1 MGPAAI
7 TIPLLDG
14 KNFSQWE
21 FKLTAMKSKSETTSA
36 LERALQEFATTYDIH
51 VSEGSTLRADAE
63 RVFGSSRSFAKLL
76 TQQKMVHQASPPYT
90 HQLNGV
96 VERKIQVLFDS
107 TRALLL
113 QAKMPSQYWPVAL
126 HHAVHI
132 HNCCPTSALAGL
144 SPLEV
149 LTGKKPRLS
158 ALKVF
163 GCAAYVRVDDT
174 TRTALEPKSKLGV
187 YVGIDPQSGSN
198 RIMMFNA
205 KRMSFVRSIHCTFD
219 ESSMAF
225 PVVVSVKHKDVTA
238 RQTVTVSDTAGPKLA
253 ADRDPLLDPHLDE
266 PPSVSVSSAVTPTN
280 ASAQIPNSYKAAMR
294 SSHRTQWTAA
304 TEEEIASHRD
314 NATFT
319 YVPLTSVPNDRKPLH
334 SKWVFSIKETPDGS
348 TRYKARLVARGD
360 AQKRDVDFGEL
371 FSPVVNHSTLRA
383 MLAVATLQDYE
394 LDHMDAV
401 TAFLNASIDEDIYM
415 HIPDGFDPKPGYVLK
430 VQKSLYGLRQAP
442 RAWNSTLHNFLINKG
457 FQQSAIDPCLYFI
470 PGKIWVAIWVDD
482 FLVMAK
488 MSTESFQFK
497 REISSRFKMRDLGPI
512 KHFLGLDIARD
523 RANRTLSITATPY
536 INKMLSTFG
545 MTDAKGAETPFPSGI
560 TLAPTPPEIA
570 TLPASFAYRAIVGS
584 ILYLALL
591 IRPDIAF
598 HASQLARYQD
608 RPSMTHWN
616 AAKHVLRYLVSTKD
630 FGLTY
635 SARNTTTSGE
645 PHFAADELHGYADAS
660 WGEDP
665 STRRS
670 QTGFAFILAN
680 AAISFKTSLQHTVAL
695 SSTEAE
701 YLSLAS
707 AVKEVLYLRN
717 LLCDLGL
724 SLPMHTTVLEDNQS
738 TIKMALNQASSART
752 KHIDIRHH
760 FLKSHVNNG
769 NVTLRYV
776 STEHQAADCLTKSL
790 DRVKLTSFRRILL
803 GV

>member
-1 MGPAAI
+1 MA
-7 TIPLLDG
+7 
-14 KNFSQWE
+14 
-21 FKLTAMKSKSETTSA
+21 
-36 LERALQEFATTYDIH
+36 
-51 VSEGSTLRADAE
+51 
-63 RVFGSSRSFAKLL
+63 
-76 TQQKMVHQASPPYT
+76 ASPT
-90 HQLNGV
+90 
-96 VERKIQVLFDS
+96 S
-107 TRALLL
+107 T
-113 QAKMPSQYWPVAL
+113 
-126 HHAVHI
+126 
-132 HNCCPTSALAGL
+132 
-144 SPLEV
+144 
-149 LTGKKPRLS
+149 
-158 ALKVF
+158 
-163 GCAAYVRVDDT
+163 
-174 TRTALEPKSKLGV
+174 
-187 YVGIDPQSGSN
+187 
-198 RIMMFNA
+198 
-205 KRMSFVRSIHCTFD
+205 
-219 ESSMAF
+219 
-225 PVVVSVKHKDVTA
+225 
-238 RQTVTVSDTAGPKLA
+238 
-253 ADRDPLLDPHLDE
+253 
-266 PPSVSVSSAVTPTN
+266 
-280 ASAQIPNSYKAAMR
+280 
-294 SSHRTQWTAA
+294 
-304 TEEEIASHRD
+304 
-314 NATFT
+314 
-319 YVPLTSVPNDRKPLH
+319 
-334 SKWVFSIKETPDGS
+334 
-348 TRYKARLVARGD
+348 
-360 AQKRDVDFGEL
+360 
-371 FSPVVNHSTLRA
+371 
-383 MLAVATLQDYE
+383 
-394 LDHMDAV
+394 
-401 TAFLNASIDEDIYM
+401 
-415 HIPDGFDPKPGYVLK
+415 PDGFDPKPGYVLK

-488 MSTESFQFK
+488 MSTESSQFK

-523 RANRTLSITATPY
+523 RANRTLSITAIPY
-536 INKMLSTFG
+536 IDKMLSTFG

-560 TLAPTPPEIA
+560 TLAPTPPDIA

-608 RPSMTHWN
+608 RPSMPHWN
-616 AAKHVLRYLVSTKD
+616 AAKHVLRYLISTKD

-635 SARNTTTSGE
+635 SARNTTTGSSGE
-645 PHFAADELHGYADAS
+645 QHFAADELHGYADAS

-776 STEHQAADCLTKSL
+776 PTEHQAADCLTKSL